1 MIIGIPKEIKIA
13 ESRVA
18 LIPDACAELVDAGHQ
33 VLIQKNAGISS
44 GYPDHMYT
52 EKGCEI
58 ASTLTEVY
66 QKAELI
72 IKVKEPQPDEYSLLN
87 NQHTLFCYLHLAAEP
102 KLQEALVI
110 SGCTAFAFENI
121 TNDQNELPLLI
132 PMSRIAGT
140 LAAQYASVLIH
151 KHNKGCGILIGGE
164 QGYDK
169 GNVVVIGYGTAG
181 SAAAKYFAKL
191 GVNVTVIDKNEKKLH
206 EATSLGENV
215 NAVMSTPENIHREV
229 IKAHI
234 LIGAVLLP
242 AKKAPIVVSKET
254 IKEMI
259 NGAVVIDIAVD
270 QGGCIETTR
279 PTSYEDPTYLEEGVV
294 HFAVQ
299 NLPAAVP
306 KTATQAISKEVLP
319 IAKKIS
325 SGQWDNDKLV
335 VSGLCIK
342 AGRLL

>member
-1 MIIGIPKEIKIA
+1 MIIGIPKEIKTA

-18 LIPDACAELVDAGHQ
+18 LIPDACAELIDAGHQ
-33 VLIQKNAGISS
+33 VLIQQNAGISS
-44 GYPDHMYT
+44 GYSSNRYA

-58 ASTLTEVY
+58 VTSLNEVY

-72 IKVKEPQPDEYSLLN
+72 IKVKEPQPEEYSLLN
-87 NQHTLFCYLHLAAEP
+87 NRHTLFCYLHLAAEP
-102 KLQEALVI
+102 KLQDALI
-110 SGCTAFAFENI
+110 SSGCTAIAFENI
-121 TNDQNELPLLI
+121 TNDKNELPLLK
-132 PMSRIAGT
+132 PMSHIAGT
-140 LAAQYASVLIH
+140 LAAQYASILIH
-151 KHNKGCGILIGGE
+151 KHNQGCGILIGGE

-169 GNVVVIGYGTAG
+169 GNVVVMGYGTAG

-191 GVNVTVIDKNEKKLH
+191 GVNVTVIDKNDEKLH
-206 EATSLGENV
+206 EAASLGENV
-215 NAVMSTPENIHREV
+215 NVIISTPENIHREI

-242 AKKAPIVVSKET
+242 AKKAPIVVLKKT

-259 NGAVVIDIAVD
+259 DGAVVIDIAVD

-279 PTSYEDPTYLEEGVV
+279 PTTYEDPTYLEEGVV
-294 HFAVQ
+294 HLAVQ

-306 KTATQAISKEVLP
+306 KTATQAISKVVLP
-319 IAKKIS
+319 IAKKII
-325 SGQWDNDKLV
+325 SGQWNNDKQI

-342 AGRLL
+342 AGKLV